1 VHATVAATAADS
13 NGFLELGLNE
23 NVVQALRDVG
33 YEAPT
38 PIQAATIP
46 AILAGSDVLGQA
58 QTGTGKT
65 GAFALPILSK
75 IDVTKPQTQAMV
87 LVPTRELAIQV
98 AEAFQRYATHMKGF
112 HVLPIYGG
120 QSYTPQLKGL
130 KRGAHVI
137 VGTPGRVMD
146 HMKRGTLPLDALN
159 FLVLDE
165 ADEMLQMGFID
176 AIEWVLEQTPPTRQI
191 ALFSATVPAAI
202 RRIAQRHQRSPKE
215 ITIRSKTS
223 TAPNIRQR
231 YWLVSGM
238 HKLDALTRIL
248 EAETFDAML
257 VFVRTKLETVELSE
271 RLEAR
276 GFEAAPLNG
285 DIPQQQRE
293 RTIAALKS
301 GKVDIVVA
309 TDVAARGLDVERISH
324 VVNYDVPYD
333 SESYIH
339 RIGRTGRAGRSGE
352 AILFIAPRERNM
364 LRIIE
369 RATRQQITQ
378 MNLPSVAKVN
388 EQRVARFKQRIADT
402 LADGEMEAF
411 RAIVEEFQ
419 AEHDV
424 SAIDVAAALAS
435 LLQGSTPLLLPERSE
450 SEQSGRGWAR
460 RDEQRDGA
468 RDRGGPS
475 GRDRGRGDETHGQRG
490 ARGDRAHGAG
500 DRAVGRG
507 DRVEVRGDR
516 AEGGGNRVEVRGDV
530 AEGRGNRADARG
542 DRAEGRGDRV
552 EARGDRGHGSP
563 TERQHGN
570 GGGEQAQSPDR
581 GRASHDRGDRSRDG
595 GIDPLDHGREERPVE
610 QGGAQVGVDLANDAD
625 NDVFTLERLD
635 GEDHRDGPV
644 QFADNGAA
652 SDGRAA
658 PSVEG
663 DGGTRVTADGDHG
676 GGAQGDGGARGDRD
690 GGARGDRDGGAR
702 GVQGDRAPTAPGDIG
717 GARPARRKRDDNSD
731 VVFETFRLEVGHA
744 HGVKPGNIVGA
755 IANEAGL
762 EGRHIGHVDIRD
774 DHSFVD
780 LPEGMPRDIFRNL
793 KKVRVVGQELRIS
806 RVDGKPSRQH

>member
-1 VHATVAATAADS
+1 MNATAAATAADS
-13 NGFLELGLNE
+13 NGFIDLGLPE
-23 NVVQALRDVG
+23 SLVQALRDVG

-46 AILAGSDVLGQA
+46 PLLAGSDVLGQA

-75 IDVTKPQTQAMV
+75 IDVSKPQTQAMV

-146 HMKRGTLPLDALN
+146 HMKRGSLPLDAMS
-159 FLVLDE
+159 FLALDE

-176 AIEWVLEQTPPTRQI
+176 DIEWILEQSPATRQI
-191 ALFSATVPAAI
+191 ALFSATVPPAI
-202 RRIAQRHQRSPKE
+202 RRIAQRHLREPKE

-248 EAETFDAML
+248 EVETFDAML

-378 MNLPSVAKVN
+378 MNLPSVAAVN
-388 EQRVARFKQRIADT
+388 EQRVARFKQRIADA
-402 LADGEMEAF
+402 LGEGEAQAF
-411 RAIVEEFQ
+411 RGIVEEFQ
-419 AEHDV
+419 AEHNV
-424 SAIDVAAALAS
+424 APIDIAAALAS
-435 LLQGSTPLLLPERSE
+435 LLQGETPLLLPDRPEHGASDW
-450 SEQSGRGWAR
+450 GRDSRDQDR
-460 RDEQRDGA
+460 RGA
-468 RDRGGPS
+468 S
-475 GRDRGRGDETHGQRG
+475 GRDHGRADAARGRGRE
-490 ARGDRAHGAG
+490 
-500 DRAVGRG
+500 
-507 DRVEVRGDR
+507 DRVREDR
-516 AEGGGNRVEVRGDV
+516 
-530 AEGRGNRADARG
+530 
-542 DRAEGRGDRV
+542 
-552 EARGDRGHGSP
+552 
-563 TERQHGN
+563 
-570 GGGEQAQSPDR
+570 
-581 GRASHDRGDRSRDG
+581 
-595 GIDPLDHGREERPVE
+595 GREERRPAPVRADTNE
-610 QGGAQVGVDLANDAD
+610 VIGG
-625 NDVFTLERLD
+625 D
-635 GEDHRDGPV
+635 GEQPNDTERAQNGSDERPRRDHDEHNDRHREGP
-644 QFADNGAA
+644 
-652 SDGRAA
+652 
-658 PSVEG
+658 
-663 DGGTRVTADGDHG
+663 
-676 GGAQGDGGARGDRD
+676 GARG
-690 GGARGDRDGGAR
+690 
-702 GVQGDRAPTAPGDIG
+702 
-717 GARPARRKRDDNSD
+717 RRRNDDD
-731 VVFETFRLEVGHA
+731 VHFETFRLEVGHA

-762 EGRHIGHVDIRD
+762 EGRHIGQVDIRD

-780 LPEGMPRDIFRNL
+780 LPEGMPRDIFRSL
-793 KKVRVVGQELRIS
+793 QKVRVVGQELRIS
-806 RVDGKPSRQH
+806 RVDGKPPRQH

>member
-1 VHATVAATAADS
+1 VQATVAATAADS
-13 NGFLELGLNE
+13 NGFLDLGLHE
-23 NVVQALRDVG
+23 AVVQALRDVG

-38 PIQAATIP
+38 PIQAETIP
-46 AILAGSDVLGQA
+46 ALLAGSDVLGQA

-65 GAFALPILSK
+65 GAFALPVLSK
-75 IDVTKPQTQAMV
+75 IDLSKAQTQALV

-176 AIEWVLEQTPPTRQI
+176 AIEWILEQSPPERQI
-191 ALFSATVPAAI
+191 ALFSATIPPAI
-202 RRIAQRHQRSPKE
+202 RRIAQRHQRTPAE
-215 ITIRSKTS
+215 ITIRSRTS

-248 EAETFDAML
+248 EVESFDAML
-257 VFVRTKLETVELSE
+257 VFVRTKLETVELAE

-276 GFEAAPLNG
+276 GFDAAPLNG

-293 RTIAALKS
+293 RTVAALKS

-369 RATRQQITQ
+369 RATRQQIAQ
-378 MNLPSVAKVN
+378 MNLPSVAAVN

-402 LADGEMEAF
+402 LAAGETAAF
-411 RAIVEEFQ
+411 RAIVEEFE
-419 AEHDV
+419 AENEV
-424 SAIDVAAALAS
+424 PAIEIAAALAS
-435 LLQGSTPLLLPERSE
+435 LLQGATPLLLPEKSQA
-450 SEQSGRGWAR
+450 EQSGREW
-460 RDEQRDGA
+460 
-468 RDRGGPS
+468 
-475 GRDRGRGDETHGQRG
+475 GRQ
-490 ARGDRAHGAG
+490 
-500 DRAVGRG
+500 
-507 DRVEVRGDR
+507 
-516 AEGGGNRVEVRGDV
+516 AEE
-530 AEGRGNRADARG
+530 
-542 DRAEGRGDRV
+542 
-552 EARGDRGHGSP
+552 
-563 TERQHGN
+563 
-570 GGGEQAQSPDR
+570 
-581 GRASHDRGDRSRDG
+581 
-595 GIDPLDHGREERPVE
+595 
-610 QGGAQVGVDLANDAD
+610 
-625 NDVFTLERLD
+625 
-635 GEDHRDGPV
+635 RDGPR
-644 QFADNGAA
+644 G
-652 SDGRAA
+652 
-658 PSVEG
+658 
-663 DGGTRVTADGDHG
+663 
-676 GGAQGDGGARGDRD
+676 QGPRSRHDRD
-690 GGARGDRDGGAR
+690 GGGERRGARPGDGSAAGGRKHGRGDDTRHQGGADRAGGGDRSPRGKHAADTSRSPGVDRGNDMGRARDDDRAIGVDGEPRAGRAADGNREPRGEHAADTDRDAGVDRGGQFDGGVPGEGGPTRAPTDTGGAR
-702 GVQGDRAPTAPGDIG
+702 ASRHSRGDEGDDLNRPRGDDGVAGGVNPRGESAADGDREPRGKHAADDRNARVDQGGEPGRSRGDGAQPCAPADTG
-717 GARPARRKRDDNSD
+717 GARASRDRRGGEGDSGARAARRKRNDTDD
-731 VVFETFRLEVGHA
+731 VVFETFRVEVGHA

-762 EGRHIGHVDIRD
+762 EGRYIGSVDIRD

-780 LPEGMPRDIFRNL
+780 LPEGMPKDIFRSL

-806 RVDGKPSRQH
+806 RVDGKPPRN

>member
-1 VHATVAATAADS
+1 MNATAAATAADS
-13 NGFLELGLNE
+13 NGFIDLGLPE
-23 NVVQALRDVG
+23 SLVQALRDVG

-46 AILAGSDVLGQA
+46 PLLAGSDVLGQA

-75 IDVTKPQTQAMV
+75 IDVSKPQTQAMV

-98 AEAFQRYATHMKGF
+98 AEAFQRYATHMRGF

-146 HMKRGTLPLDALN
+146 HMKRGSLPLDAMS
-159 FLVLDE
+159 FLALDE

-176 AIEWVLEQTPPTRQI
+176 DIEWILEQSPATRQI

-202 RRIAQRHQRSPKE
+202 RRIAQRHLREPKE

-248 EAETFDAML
+248 EVETFDAML
-257 VFVRTKLETVELSE
+257 VFVRTKLETVELAE

-301 GKVDIVVA
+301 GKIDIVVA

-369 RATRQQITQ
+369 RATRQQIAQ
-378 MNLPSVAKVN
+378 MNLPSVAAVN
-388 EQRVARFKQRIADT
+388 EQRVARFKQRIADA
-402 LADGEMEAF
+402 LGEGEAQAF
-411 RAIVEEFQ
+411 RGIVEEFQ
-419 AEHDV
+419 AEHNV
-424 SAIDVAAALAS
+424 APIDIAAALAS
-435 LLQGSTPLLLPERSE
+435 LLQGETPLLLPDRPEH
-450 SEQSGRGWAR
+450 
-460 RDEQRDGA
+460 GA
-468 RDRGGPS
+468 SDW
-475 GRDRGRGDETHGQRG
+475 GRDSREQDRRGAPGRDHGRADAARGRGRE
-490 ARGDRAHGAG
+490 DR
-500 DRAVGRG
+500 
-507 DRVEVRGDR
+507 
-516 AEGGGNRVEVRGDV
+516 
-530 AEGRGNRADARG
+530 
-542 DRAEGRGDRV
+542 
-552 EARGDRGHGSP
+552 
-563 TERQHGN
+563 
-570 GGGEQAQSPDR
+570 
-581 GRASHDRGDRSRDG
+581 
-595 GIDPLDHGREERPVE
+595 GREERRPAPVRAETNEVIGGDGE
-610 QGGAQVGVDLANDAD
+610 QRNATEGAQDGSSERPRRDRDEHND
-625 NDVFTLERLD
+625 R
-635 GEDHRDGPV
+635 HRD
-644 QFADNGAA
+644 
-652 SDGRAA
+652 A
-658 PSVEG
+658 P
-663 DGGTRVTADGDHG
+663 
-676 GGAQGDGGARGDRD
+676 GARG
-690 GGARGDRDGGAR
+690 G
-702 GVQGDRAPTAPGDIG
+702 
-717 GARPARRKRDDNSD
+717 RRRNDDD
-731 VVFETFRLEVGHA
+731 VHFETFRLEVGHA

-762 EGRHIGHVDIRD
+762 EGRHIGQVDIRD

-793 KKVRVVGQELRIS
+793 QKVRVVGQELRIS
-806 RVDGKPSRQH
+806 RVDGKPPRQH